1 MEKKKLTKISLV
13 RATEEEQAHFVNQ
26 CMFEMECIELWS
38 EGALLT
44 IHSSV
49 SPLEKGN
56 EEGDIPV
63 PDYEFV
69 S

>member
-1 MEKKKLTKISLV
+1 MEKKKLIRIFLV
-13 RATEEEQAHFVNQ
+13 RATEEEKAHLVNQ
-26 CMFEMECIELWS
+26 SMLEFECIELWS

-44 IHSSV
+44 IHFCL

-63 PDYEFV
+63 PG
-69 S
+69 